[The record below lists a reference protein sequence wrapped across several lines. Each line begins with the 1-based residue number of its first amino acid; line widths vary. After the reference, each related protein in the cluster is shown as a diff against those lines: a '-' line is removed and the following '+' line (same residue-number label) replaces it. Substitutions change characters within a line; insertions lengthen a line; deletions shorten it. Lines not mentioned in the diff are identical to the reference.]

1 MLLLGEQQRAHTL
14 RAARYDPALIVTTV
28 SQQLRVQ
35 FCKIA
40 CRRYGDPVVAPEVA
54 PFDAALLVAFAG
66 RAEIGL
72 ILPVRAKGNKASR
85 QLAFI
90 AAQDLLHRTGKV
102 VVPKAT
108 EDAAK
113 VMER

>member
-1 MLLLGEQQRAHTL
+1 
-14 RAARYDPALIVTTV
+14 
-28 SQQLRVQ
+28 
-35 FCKIA
+35 
-40 CRRYGDPVVAPEVA
+40 VVAPEVA
-54 PFDAALLVAFAG
+54 AFAFYAAFLVALAG

-72 ILPVRAKGNKASR
+72 ILPVRTEGGEARR

-90 AAQDLLHRTGKV
+90 TAQDLLHCTGKV